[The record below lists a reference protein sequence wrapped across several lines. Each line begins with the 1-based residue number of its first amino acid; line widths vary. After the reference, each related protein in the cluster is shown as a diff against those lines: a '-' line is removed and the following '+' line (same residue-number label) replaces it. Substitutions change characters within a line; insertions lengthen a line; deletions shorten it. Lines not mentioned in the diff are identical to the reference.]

1 MLFSVRE
8 NYSIRGPPAV
18 SQLFVAVA
26 DVSHCSTAVPSD
38 VSHCSTAVS
47 SDVSHCSTAV
57 PSDVSHCSTAVP
69 SDVSHCS
76 TAVPSDVSREL
87 SAGVEIPRLYIV
99 FLGK

>member
-57 PSDVSHCSTAVP
+57 PSDVS
-69 SDVSHCS
+69 
-76 TAVPSDVSREL
+76 REL

-99 FLGK
+99 FLGKQFYLSAYKCDFSN